1 MAKVKGT
8 RCFTIPLMSLIS
20 MLGLAGS
27 IQAQRCN
34 KSPEDIKFVREMKD
48 VGADLAVV
56 VAEQSTIYE
65 QPSAASKALLRV
77 KRANFL
83 ALVKRDAVRTW
94 YRVIEVD
101 SATEGWIDECDVI
114 LKLTDNR
121 ESGPPLE
128 EERVGTTQDPELS
141 VANLEARTNLNLRLN
156 GSLYVI
162 PANTTKTFTL
172 KPGKYEFYGY
182 SPGVRPAF
190 GNENFQAGFKYRWTF
205 KIVVQ

>member
-1 MAKVKGT
+1 MTTSTKLTHLVA
-8 RCFTIPLMSLIS
+8 CLIALTCIMTVAQTAS
-20 MLGLAGS
+20 
-27 IQAQRCN
+27 AQRCN
-34 KSPEDIKFVREMKD
+34 KRPEDLKFVREMKD

-128 EERVGTTQDPELS
+128 EEPVGTIEDPELS
-141 VANLEARTNLNLRLN
+141 WNRQPT
-156 GSLYVI
+156 
-162 PANTTKTFTL
+162 
-172 KPGKYEFYGY
+172 
-182 SPGVRPAF
+182 
-190 GNENFQAGFKYRWTF
+190 
-205 KIVVQ
+205 